1 MFESVEVGNRLSK
14 AAFKRIEP
22 HMRHDLLEVQ
32 KELAVSPLS
41 VIVIVGGAEGAG
53 KGELVNL
60 LLSWMDARGI
70 DVQAFW
76 DETDEERERPFM
88 WRFWRVLPPTG
99 RLGIFFGSWYTAPII
114 DRVFNRSDDADLDRA
129 LDRIVEFER
138 MLADENVLVLKF
150 WLHLSQDSQIKR
162 LKKLEKHPDESW
174 RVSKSDWKFVKKY
187 KKFHRISE
195 RAIRRTNTAFAPWHL
210 VEAEDVQYRTIV
222 VTRIIRNAMRSALE
236 ALKNRPPEERRPDMP
251 KPKKFNVLENLDQ
264 TQTLTEEEY
273 EAQLTKYRSRIG
285 FLARKL
291 REKGLSMALV
301 FEGPDAAGKGGAIR
315 RVLSALDARQYRVV
329 SVAAPTDEE
338 KAHPYLWRFWRHLPR
353 RGKITIFDRSWYGRV
368 LVERIEGFCSPEDWQ
383 RAYGEINAFEE
394 QLAESGIIV
403 LKFWLQTTPEEQI
416 ERFRDRQT
424 TPYKQY
430 KITEEDWRNRDKWNA
445 YEAAAC
451 EMIEK
456 TGSDTLRWIPIPAN
470 DKNFA
475 RISVMKAVAKALE
488 DRLK

>member
-1 MFESVEVGNRLSK
+1 
-14 AAFKRIEP
+14 
-22 HMRHDLLEVQ
+22 
-32 KELAVSPLS
+32 
-41 VIVIVGGAEGAG
+41 
-53 KGELVNL
+53 
-60 LLSWMDARGI
+60 
-70 DVQAFW
+70 
-76 DETDEERERPFM
+76 
-88 WRFWRVLPPTG
+88 
-99 RLGIFFGSWYTAPII
+99 
-114 DRVFNRSDDADLDRA
+114 
-129 LDRIVEFER
+129 
-138 MLADENVLVLKF
+138 
-150 WLHLSQDSQIKR
+150 
-162 LKKLEKHPDESW
+162 
-174 RVSKSDWKFVKKY
+174 
-187 KKFHRISE
+187 
-195 RAIRRTNTAFAPWHL
+195 
-210 VEAEDVQYRTIV
+210 
-222 VTRIIRNAMRSALE
+222 
-236 ALKNRPPEERRPDMP
+236 
-251 KPKKFNVLENLDQ
+251 
-264 TQTLTEEEY
+264 
-273 EAQLTKYRSRIG
+273 
-285 FLARKL
+285 
-291 REKGLSMALV
+291 MALV

-456 TGSDTLRWIPIPAN
+456 TGSDALPWIPIPAN